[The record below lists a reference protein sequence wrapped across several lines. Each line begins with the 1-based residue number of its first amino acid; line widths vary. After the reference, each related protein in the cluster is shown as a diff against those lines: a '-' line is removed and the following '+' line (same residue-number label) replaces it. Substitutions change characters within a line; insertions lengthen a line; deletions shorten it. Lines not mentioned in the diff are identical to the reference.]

1 MSVFNMRLDD
11 ELKKEVQPI
20 LESYGLTMPQA
31 IKLFFT
37 QIAKTKTIPI
47 SLDYNA
53 EKNPNETTKKA
64 IQEVLAGKMT
74 SYDDFNDFLKEL
86 KK

>member
-11 ELKKEVQPI
+11 DLKKEVLPV

-37 QIAKTKTIPI
+37 QIAKTKAIPL
-47 SLDYNA
+47 SLDYNGIHPSD
-53 EKNPNETTKKA
+53 KTKKA
-64 IQEVLAGKMT
+64 IQDALEGKMLA
-74 SYDDFNDFLKEL
+74 YDNFDDFLKEL